1 MPDVPRTIVE
11 AGQWLRSGRVTAAAL
26 TEAMLA
32 RCHAAQDRLGAFVVI
47 TDESAMAA
55 ARVADADFAHG
66 IDRGPLH
73 GIPIGIKDL
82 LATHDAPTTANSR
95 VLNPAW
101 GNRADATVV
110 RKLRAAGA
118 VSLGKLTLHEF
129 AIGWPDPDTGFPI
142 AKNPWDPARTP
153 GGSSSGTGAAVAA
166 GLILGGLGSDTGG
179 SIRGPAS
186 FCGISGIKPTFG
198 RVSKEGC
205 VPLGY
210 SLDNVGPLAR
220 TARDCAIMLEIIA
233 GYDPADPC
241 TVDIP
246 VPSMTAGL
254 DGALAGV
261 RVGVPRDYFFS
272 APELDAEV
280 KAAILAGIDAMR
292 DAGATIVDVD
302 LPHMESAVA
311 AQGVTIRAEAY
322 AYHEADL
329 RAKPESYGRY
339 TRQRLL
345 GGMLYS
351 SADFVQAQRV
361 RAVVRD
367 AWAAAMRAVDV
378 LVTPTGTSV
387 AQSFAEFDANSL
399 SALTSPG
406 FTGVWNL
413 VGFPAL
419 SVGCGFSQAGLP
431 IGMQIVGLP
440 FAEPTVL
447 RVGDAYQRIT
457 DWHTC
462 TPERDYGT
470 AVTA

>member
-11 AGQWLRSGRVTAAAL
+11 AGQWLRSGRITAAVL

-32 RCHAAQDRLGAFVVI
+32 RCHAAQDRLGAFVAI
-47 TDESAMAA
+47 TAESAMAA
-55 ARVADADFAHG
+55 ARVADADLARG

-95 VLNPAW
+95 VLDPAW

-118 VSLGKLTLHEF
+118 VALGKLTLHEF
-129 AIGWPDPDTGFPI
+129 AIGWPDPETGFPI

-198 RVSKEGC
+198 RVSKEGA

-210 SLDNVGPLAR
+210 SLDNVGPMAR

-241 TVDIP
+241 TVDVP

-261 RVGVPRDYFFS
+261 RVGVPHDYFFT
-272 APELDAEV
+272 APELDAAV
-280 KAAILAGIDAMR
+280 KAAVLAGIDAMR
-292 DAGATIVDVD
+292 DAGATVVDVD

-329 RAKPESYGRY
+329 RAKPEFYGRY

-387 AQSFAEFDANSL
+387 AQAFAEFDPSSL

-440 FAEPTVL
+440 FAEPTVF

-457 DWHTC
+457 DWHTRAPD
-462 TPERDYGT
+462 TDYGAEAT
-470 AVTA
+470 A